1 MYVIKE
7 VTMSDIKQYL
17 LMKSKRDLSKLVKVQ
32 RQVSRGGKVFSQY
45 FYVKPSDV
53 KTTDKVVGGQQNL
66 IKPPAAQPNL
76 STGLDI
82 NQFNSLASSDKAKAL
97 EYLKSCGITWKEHSH
112 AGINWMR
119 AKQALQAISAQSNA
133 LGNNTQPTTSTSN
146 SGQNLQ
152 PKNDSKD
159 MLSKLTSVQKELN
172 DELAK
177 CTNSKE
183 KVIVLKSK
191 LGVDGCKY
199 FADSNNISWAKS
211 DNPAV
216 DWMRLS
222 MALKTYYDKLD
233 VSLDKLK
240 STSKDKDKDVKA
252 FDPALKIP
260 SKATERQKNII
271 NIINTIYDEN
281 ELQAYADTGMVPED
295 DVAKSFILDKLAPKF
310 KDFSTKNDKH
320 FPVSASGVAEQIIS
334 STKVNGVSKVPIR
347 DAFSTMANDFNMA
360 MFVDPRSQMTPM
372 SHLNNFAPG
381 VSTLGV
387 LTRLNNAFDTYATNK
402 FSNKAD
408 DNTST
413 DTRGFFM
420 TNMGYTGE
428 DPAEYKERYNLDN
441 EGFVLA
447 LKSIK
452 AKYPELSS
460 KCDEMVSDYD
470 NVMNIV
476 GGNRN
481 LLENLL
487 GRDSWDDTTDDF
499 SDFSSHYNQSF
510 YKYLTPE
517 RAKVCLN
524 ALNLQYKALLKIKE
538 QYNMS
543 DEDILKMT
551 KSYNTSSVKVFNG
564 KSLIGEINLSEYM
577 KSNGL
582 AYPASLDSD
591 YYQFEELKLS
601 MLVANVY
608 KITGK
613 KPIDKNTDYDNKN
626 IPVHLNRAS
635 MYRQLEQIASISESD
650 FKKVHSLVNKMFGYQ
665 YKDNNDKVVDVNSVD
680 SHNFFTNLRG
690 LSVSNVED
698 TDKDTVL
705 SNLLS
710 MSLDSV
716 MKKEVTEAV
725 TNGVYNSTNDNGYD
739 FSKNYNYY
747 YPTINQMNKT
757 ERSKQSTYRINAASY
772 SVDELNDLI
781 KNQVDNT
788 VTFSPDYINNVRK
801 YYSKY
806 HKGDEL
812 KASEEATFLKMGSEL
827 TNYDKHPMKDV
838 LYSYTTSV
846 LRYIPKMQTKKG
858 IEDKV
863 AKNLSYT
870 PFRFDS
876 DSSSDNNKTVTVN
889 GYTASAEKLL
899 SIKKLREKAFKSVH
913 CSVAT
918 EDEDTS
924 LKMRKEFL
932 DNWDY
937 KDGEKTPDGYVKNKM
952 YSGSNSWKGYD
963 RRALFNSRFFKVN
976 NSNMHEGY
984 SEYKKKLETDYPNTK
999 GATDELELY
1008 HACSYAST
1016 AGILGKTGGWFMG
1029 NEYTKTA
1036 KALGAGAYFGYK
1048 GAKSSVYCGEGA
1060 NGYHNTSS
1068 TGSVGDN
1075 ANGCY
1080 IMATVMKGVPFKDSK
1095 TDRGTFRDYEL
1106 VVKNNKCILPHHFVD
1121 ISARCLGVNVKRDSA
1136 GNYLDVITNTVTH
1149 DKYGRSVNMK

>member
-66 IKPPAAQPNL
+66 IKPPAAQTSL

-82 NQFNSLASSDKAKAL
+82 NQFNILASSDKAKAL
-97 EYLKSCGITWKEHSH
+97 EYLKSCGIQWKEHSH

-133 LGNNTQPTTSTSN
+133 LGNNTQNQSSTSN

-152 PKNDSKD
+152 PKNDIKD

-211 DNPAV
+211 DNAAV

-240 STSKDKDKDVKA
+240 TTSKDKDAKK
-252 FDPALKIP
+252 FDPSLKIP

-271 NIINTIYDEN
+271 NILNTIYDEN

-310 KDFSTKNDKH
+310 KDFSTNNDKH
-320 FPVSASGVAEQIIS
+320 FPVSASGIAEQIIAT
-334 STKVNGVSKVPIR
+334 TKATGVARTSIRNGFTTMVNE
-347 DAFSTMANDFNMA
+347 FNMA
-360 MFVDPRSQMTPM
+360 MFVNPRSQMTPI
-372 SHLNNFAPG
+372 SHTNFFNSG
-381 VSTLGV
+381 INTQSLM
-387 LTRLNNAFDTYATNK
+387 TRLNNAFDTYTTNK

-413 DTRGFFM
+413 DTRGFYM

-481 LLENLL
+481 LLERLL
-487 GRDSWDDTTDDF
+487 RIDSWDETTEDF
-499 SDFSSHYNQSF
+499 SDFASHYSPSIYDF
-510 YKYLTPE
+510 ITPG
-517 RAKVCLN
+517 RAKVCLKELDN
-524 ALNLQYKALLKIKE
+524 QYQALLKIKE
-538 QYNMS
+538 QYDLS
-543 DEDILKMT
+543 DEDMLKMT
-551 KSYNTSSVKVFNG
+551 KSYTTSSVKVFKGRN
-564 KSLIGEINLSEYM
+564 LLGEINLTEYM
-577 KSNGL
+577 KANGL
-582 AYPASLDSD
+582 AYTASLDSG
-591 YYQFEELKLS
+591 YNQYEKLKFD
-601 MLVANVY
+601 MLIANVY
-608 KITGK
+608 RITGK
-613 KPIDKNTDYDNKN
+613 ELIDKKTDYANNN
-626 IPVHLNRAS
+626 IPVHLDKAS
-635 MYRQLEQIASISESD
+635 MYRQLEQISSISESD

-665 YKDNNDKVVDVNSVD
+665 YEDNNGKVVDVNSVD
-680 SHNFFTNLRG
+680 APNFFTEIRDLNVL
-690 LSVSNVED
+690 NVED
-698 TDKDTVL
+698 ADKDLVL

-710 MSLDSV
+710 MSLDTA
-716 MKKEVTEAV
+716 MKKSVTEDV
-725 TNGVYNSTNDNGYD
+725 HNSTINSINDQGTD
-739 FSKNYNYY
+739 FSKNYSYY
-747 YPTINQMNKT
+747 YPTFNQMKKT
-757 ERSKQSTYRINAASY
+757 VRSKQGTYSPYTIDHPSY
-772 SVDELNDLI
+772 SVNELNDII
-781 KNQVDNT
+781 KNQVANS
-788 VTFSPDYINNVRK
+788 VTFSPDYINDVRK

-812 KASEEATFLKMGSEL
+812 NASEEATFLKMGSEI
-827 TNYDKHPMKDV
+827 TNYAEHPMKDV
-838 LYSYTTSV
+838 LYSYTTST
-846 LRYIPKMQTKKG
+846 LRYIPRMQAGKG
-858 IEDKV
+858 VDDKV
-863 AKNLSYT
+863 ANSLLYT
-870 PFRFDS
+870 PFKFD
-876 DSSSDNNKTVTVN
+876 SSDNKNVVTVD
-889 GYTASAEKLL
+889 GYTASANKLL
-899 SIKKLREKAFKSVH
+899 NIKRLREKAFKSVH

-924 LKMRKEFL
+924 TKMRKEFL

-937 KDGEKTPDGYVKNKM
+937 KDGEKTPDGFTKNKM

-984 SEYKKKLETDYPNTK
+984 AEYKKKLETDYPNTK
-999 GATDELELY
+999 RATDELELY

-1036 KALGAGAYFGYK
+1036 KALGEGAYFGYK
-1048 GAKSSVYCGEGA
+1048 GAKSSVYCGEGKD
-1060 NGYHNTSS
+1060 GYHNTST
-1068 TGSVGDN
+1068 TGMVGDN

-1080 IMATVMKGVPFKDSK
+1080 IMATVMRGVPFKDSK
-1095 TDRGTFRDYEL
+1095 SDRGTFRDYEL

-1136 GNYLDVITNTVTH
+1136 GNYLDMTTDTVTH